1 MNRNY
6 KSACLY
12 FYRFM
17 VSTPSSEL
25 ATALTA
31 FMLLLLATFGR
42 HVSGDTS
49 PLLRCP
55 LTCQCDGSYT
65 STVVSCVNSYLS
77 DVPQLP
83 VSVWKILINE
93 NNITR
98 LRADTFSELRKLRTI
113 RIFENNIHSIDE
125 EAFKGFSSLDMFE
138 ESLSSFEK
146 GIFRFFTN
154 LMKLSLRVKLT
165 GITKRDNNLFY
176 SDFAC

>member
-1 MNRNY
+1 
-6 KSACLY
+6 
-12 FYRFM
+12 M
-17 VSTPSSEL
+17 VSTLSSVV
-25 ATALTA
+25 ATTMTSV
-31 FMLLLLATFGR
+31 MLLLLATFGR
-42 HVSGDTS
+42 YVSGATS

-55 LTCQCDGSYT
+55 LTCQCDGNYT
-65 STVVSCVNSYLS
+65 NTVVSCVNSYLS
-77 DVPQLP
+77 DIPQLP

-125 EAFKGFSSLDMFE
+125 EAFKGFSSLDMLYLFE
-138 ESLSSFEK
+138 EFLSSFEN

-165 GITKRDNNLFY
+165 GITKRNNNLCY
-176 SDFAC
+176 SDSAC